1 MSNEFISRITV
12 SADICHGKPTI
23 RGSRIMVET
32 ILGHLSA
39 GDSVDDLLE
48 VFPDLERED
57 VLAALAYA
65 SLAVNMKGTV
75 LKAA

>member
-48 VFPDLERED
+48 VFPDIERED

>member
-39 GDSVDDLLE
+39 GDSVDDLRE

>member
-1 MSNEFISRITV
+1 MSQEVISRITV

-32 ILGHLSA
+32 ILSHLSA

-57 VLAALAYA
+57 VLAALTYA
-65 SLAVNMKGTV
+65 SMAVHMKGTV

>member
-48 VFPDLERED
+48 VFPDMERED